1 MGVGV
6 AEITIQLVGP
16 GDAALLDA
24 AFVLYSGAIEK
35 TEQRPEAAFRAL
47 VNREDYR
54 FVAAVMDGKLIGV
67 AVSWIPPGAG
77 FWLFEYAAVDGE
89 MRGRGVGANLF
100 FASRYVAGQERA
112 ALIEVDADLGAP
124 EQAKRLNFYRRL
136 GCRRVG
142 GLDYQLPLEAF
153 GKPPPMWLLVMAQQ
167 ETMGVSVLAL
177 EDWLRRIYSEVY
189 GMGLDDPRLA
199 QMIDP
204 LPDVVELEGI

>member
-1 MGVGV
+1 M
-6 AEITIQLVGP
+6 AEISIQLIGP
-16 GDAALLDA
+16 DDADLMDA
-24 AFVLYSGAIEK
+24 AFALYNGAIEK
-35 TEQRPEAAFRAL
+35 TEQRPEAVFRAL
-47 VNREDYR
+47 VTREDYR

-67 AVSWIPPGAG
+67 AVSWIPPASG

-100 FASRYVAGQERA
+100 FATRLLAGQERA

-136 GCRRVG
+136 GCRKIG

-167 ETMGVSVLAL
+167 ETMGVSVFAL
-177 EDWLRRIYSEVY
+177 EDWLRRMYAEVY
-189 GMGLDDPRLA
+189 GKTLDDPRLA

-204 LPDVVELEGI
+204 LPDVVALEGI